1 MPCTERDNAS
11 RAPRRLRRA
20 AAWLGLCALAACQ
33 TPPPPVARAPAP
45 TPAPPARVTQAP
57 APAPAVAPPA
67 APTAPYSRPA
77 RTVDEYQRQIAAR
90 LMAANPKITYLTRAP
105 DILLAIPVLELEVN
119 ADGSIRHIGVIR
131 TPTQATDTI
140 QIATEALKRAAPFG
154 DASQVPR
161 PWKFTEVFLFNDD
174 RKFKPRILD

>member
-1 MPCTERDNAS
+1 VPCTERDTPP
-11 RAPRRLRRA
+11 RAPGRLRRV
-20 AAWLGLCALAACQ
+20 AAWLGLCALSACN
-33 TPPPPVARAPAP
+33 TPMPPEVRAPAP
-45 TPAPPARVTQAP
+45 PAP
-57 APAPAVAPPA
+57 APAPA
-67 APTAPYSRPA
+67 PYVRPA
-77 RTVDEYQRQIAAR
+77 RSYDEYQRQIAAR
-90 LMAANPKITYLTRAP
+90 LIAANPKITYLTRAP

-140 QIATEALKRAAPFG
+140 QIATEALRRAAPFG

-174 RKFKPRILD
+174 RHFKPRVLD